1 MLDFLKKCG
10 VRAFTIIGFI
20 FTFIPD
26 SIVDSIDI
34 CNKIQNTGVKTV
46 LIKAMIYIILF
57 IITIIIALLYLK
69 LRKKIMINGHNYT
82 IQIQYGNIFDIPDC
96 KKIIAFDEC
105 FTTELGEAPH
115 QIKPTSI
122 CGQYLTMNPTLDINA
137 LISASGITPET
148 TPSQF
153 QSKTRYESG
162 TIIPNGEFLLM
173 AFAKLDG
180 IGLGHLNRDEYLD
193 CLSLMWKEIDKYYA
207 QNDVC
212 IPILG
217 SGITHRGGDADFT
230 QQELLDLII
239 YSYQLCNDKIKKP
252 HKLIIVCK
260 KVDGFSLND
269 ICKNI

>member
-1 MLDFLKKCG
+1 MFDLLKKCG
-10 VRAFTIIGFI
+10 AIAFTIIGFI
-20 FTFIPD
+20 FTFVPD

-46 LIKAMIYIILF
+46 LIKTMIYIILF
-57 IITIIIALLYLK
+57 IITIIIVLLHLK
-69 LRKKIMINGHNYT
+69 LRKKIMIKGHNYT

-115 QIKPTSI
+115 QIKSTSI
-122 CGQYLTMNPTLDINA
+122 CGQYLINNPSLDIDT
-137 LISASGITPET
+137 LISTSGINHAT
-148 TPSQF
+148 TNSNY
-153 QSKTRYESG
+153 QSKVRYDSG
-162 TIIPNGEFLLM
+162 TIVPNGEYLLM
-173 AFAKLDG
+173 AFAKLDSS
-180 IGLGHLNRDEYLD
+180 GLGRLSRDEYLD

-217 SGITHRGGDADFT
+217 SGITHRGSDADFT

-252 HKLIIVCK
+252 QKLIIVCK

-269 ICKNI
+269 IGKNI

>member
-1 MLDFLKKCG
+1 MFDLLKKCG
-10 VRAFTIIGFI
+10 AIALTIIGVI

-26 SIVDSIDI
+26 SIIDSIEI
-34 CNKIQNTGVKTV
+34 YNKIQNTGVKTV
-46 LIKAMIYIILF
+46 LIKVMIYIILF
-57 IITIIIALLYLK
+57 IIIIIIVLLHLK
-69 LRKKIMINGHNYT
+69 LRKKIMIKGHNYT

-162 TIIPNGEFLLM
+162 TIIPNGKFLLM

-269 ICKNI
+269 IGKNI